1 MNANPI
7 DPAMDSMSVAPGPED
22 ADTTVTSSERP
33 APVGSADAG
42 TDKSIV
48 ERLERNPESKEARL
62 DRALDESMDASD
74 PPASTQPV
82 HNHSLPESSGY
93 NEKAEERLAAGPAGT
108 KGIIGKVLHKLGL
121 D

>member
-1 MNANPI
+1 MDANPI
-7 DPAMDSMSVAPGPED
+7 DPAMDRLSTAPGPESDETD
-22 ADTTVTSSERP
+22 ARP
-33 APVGSADAG
+33 APAAAADAG
-42 TDKSIV
+42 TDESIV

-82 HNHSLPESSGY
+82 HSHSLPESSGY
-93 NEKAEERLAAGPAGT
+93 DAKAEEKRAAGPAET
-108 KGIIGKVLHKLGL
+108 KGILGKVLHKLGL

>member
-7 DPAMDSMSVAPGPED
+7 DPAMDSISVAPGPED
-22 ADTTVTSSERP
+22 ADTTTSSASRP
-33 APVGSADAG
+33 AVGSADAG

-93 NEKAEERLAAGPAGT
+93 DEKAEEQLAAGPAAT
-108 KGIIGKVLHKLGL
+108 KGIIGKVMHKLGL

>member
-1 MNANPI
+1 MMDANPI
-7 DPAMDSMSVAPGPED
+7 DPALDAMAVAPGPDSPE
-22 ADTTVTSSERP
+22 P
-33 APVGSADAG
+33 KAPVAAKDAG

-82 HNHSLPESSGY
+82 HNHEPPESSGY
-93 NEKAEERLAAGPAGT
+93 NAKAEERLAAGPTGT
-108 KGIIGKVLHKLGL
+108 RGILDKLLSKIGLG
-121 D
+121 